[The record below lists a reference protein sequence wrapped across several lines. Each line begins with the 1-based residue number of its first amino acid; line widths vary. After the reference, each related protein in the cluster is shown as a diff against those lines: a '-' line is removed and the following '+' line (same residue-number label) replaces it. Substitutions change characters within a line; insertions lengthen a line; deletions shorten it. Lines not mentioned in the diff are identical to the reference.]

1 MPDTSPV
8 GPRLTG
14 RQATQMR
21 ERDPSTNGRTPPY
34 ADAMAEHEL
43 HLTGDAAADDLL
55 STDAFALLVGML
67 LDQQVPME
75 KAFRS
80 PYDLK
85 ERMGGRLDP
94 AAVADSDP
102 DGLGAIFSRPPA
114 LHRFPGS
121 MAARTQA
128 LARVIVDEYGGD
140 AASVWRTAES
150 GPELYRRLKALPGF
164 GDQKARIFL
173 ALLAKRL
180 GVRPP
185 GWEEAAGAYAA
196 DGFYSV
202 ADIVNP
208 ETLAKVREYKR
219 AKKAA
224 AKAGQ

>member
-1 MPDTSPV
+1 
-8 GPRLTG
+8 
-14 RQATQMR
+14 
-21 ERDPSTNGRTPPY
+21 
-34 ADAMAEHEL
+34 MAASAL
-43 HLTGDAAADDLL
+43 HLTGDPAADEFL
-55 STDAFALLVGML
+55 STDPFALLIGML
-67 LDQQVPME
+67 LDQQIPME

-94 AAVADSDP
+94 AEIADADP
-102 DGLGAIFSRPPA
+102 EVLGTIFATPPA

-128 LARVIVDEYGGD
+128 LARALVDEYGGS
-140 AASVWRTAES
+140 AASTWES
-150 GPELYRRLKALPGF
+150 ATSGQELYRRLKALPGF

-180 GVRPP
+180 DVQPP
-185 GWEEAAGAYAA
+185 GWEEAAGPYAA

-202 ADIVNP
+202 ADIDSP
-208 ETLAKVREYKR
+208 ESLAKVREYKR

-224 AKAGQ
+224 AKAPAAAAAEPAEPADPADPADPVG

>member
-1 MPDTSPV
+1 V
-8 GPRLTG
+8 
-14 RQATQMR
+14 A
-21 ERDPSTNGRTPPY
+21 
-34 ADAMAEHEL
+34 L
-43 HLTGDAAADDLL
+43 HFTGDEAADELL
-55 STDAFALLVGML
+55 STDPFALLIGML

-85 ERMGGRLDP
+85 ERLAGRLDP
-94 AAVADSDP
+94 AEIADYDP
-102 DGLGAIFSRPPA
+102 EELGRIFARPPA

-128 LARVIVDEYGGD
+128 LARAIVDEYDGS
-140 AASVWRTAES
+140 AAAIWETAES
-150 GPELYRRLKALPGF
+150 GQELYRRLKALPGF

-180 GVRPP
+180 GVQPP
-185 GWEEAAGAYAA
+185 GWEEAAGPYGA

-202 ADIVNP
+202 ADIVSP

-224 AKAGQ
+224 AKAGPPTPSE